1 MVDTGLEVSNNERD
15 QRYELVVDGRPAFSE
30 YRRDGDAIV
39 FLHTEVPEELEGRG
53 IGSQLVRAALDDVR
67 AKGLRVIPLCP
78 FVRAYIARHP
88 EYLEIVDEAY
98 RDKTRRSA

>member
-1 MVDTGLEVSNNERD
+1 MLDTNVTVNNERD
-15 QRYELVVDGRPAFSE
+15 QRYELVVDGRLAFSK
-30 YRRDGDAIV
+30 YRRHGDEIV
-39 FLHTEVPEELEGRG
+39 FMHTEVPEELEGRG

-67 AKGLRVIPLCP
+67 AKGLRVIPRCP

-98 RDKTRRSA
+98 REKTLHSA